1 MTKPGP
7 SDPRDPQGPAPKFPP
22 EGRVRERKDPPSG
35 VAQAIAW
42 AVNLAHARRNEPTF
56 VYWVE
61 ECL

>member
-1 MTKPGP
+1 MTRKTQA
-7 SDPRDPQGPAPKFPP
+7 PQTKFPEHP
-22 EGRVRERKDPPSG
+22 LDSSPGGRVRERKDPPSG